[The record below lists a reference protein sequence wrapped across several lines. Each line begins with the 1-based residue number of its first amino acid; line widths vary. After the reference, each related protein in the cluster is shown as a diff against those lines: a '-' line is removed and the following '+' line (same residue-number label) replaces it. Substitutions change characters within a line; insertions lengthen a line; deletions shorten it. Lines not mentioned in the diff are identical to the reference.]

1 MQGLSPK
8 HHAFVLAYIEGPTM
22 GHAGKSAVKAGYSAK
37 SAQQQ
42 GTLLLDRPDIREAI
56 ADIHAEATAMTTI
69 TKARVM
75 AELGRVAFTKMNR
88 IVEWKPTL
96 REVKAADPEFDQPEV
111 VEIGNTVRLLPSD
124 QIDPDAMAA
133 VAEISEGQH
142 GVKVKM
148 HPKVAALTELGRHL
162 GIAQKIAHTGPDGTG
177 PVETITREMTAEQA
191 ADFYRQTLDEG

>member
-1 MQGLSPK
+1 
-8 HHAFVLAYIEGPTM
+8 M

-42 GTLLLDRPDIREAI
+42 GTLLLDRPDIRAAI
-56 ADIHAEATAMTTI
+56 ADVQAEASAMTTI

-75 AELGRVAFTKMNR
+75 AELGRIAFTR
-88 IVEWKPTL
+88 ITEIVEWKPTSETL
-96 REVKAADPEFDQPEV
+96 RKGDVEEDQPEV
-111 VEIGNTVRLLPSD
+111 VEVGNTVRLLQSD
-124 QIDPDAMAA
+124 QIDPNALSA
-133 VAEISEGQH
+133 VAEVSEGQH

-148 HPKVAALTELGRHL
+148 HGKVPALVELGRHL

-191 ADFYRQTLDEG
+191 ADFYRQTLEGEQDD